1 MVDIMKNIK
10 FFKNSDPTQAYIK
23 YKIHSVVCYDGTSY
37 YSVLTTYNNKWIQL
51 KENTIPSLEYIL
63 MSDYDI
69 TDKIKKEVQFIIY
82 TLE

>member
-1 MVDIMKNIK
+1 MKNIK

-23 YKIHSVVCYDGTSY
+23 YKIHSLVCYDGSNY
-37 YSVLTTYNNKWIQL
+37 YSVLTTYNNKWIIL
-51 KENTIPSLEYIL
+51 KENKVPSLEYIL

-69 TDKIKKEVQFIIY
+69 TDKIKKEVVFVIY